1 MVKFLVSKSL
11 LSLTTF
17 SPAASSSSSS
27 SAAHVDFAAVDL
39 HSILAALKKCPTY
52 QIDRNHTNCGL
63 RTRIGPVVEYVAA
76 MLSAGSVQI
85 SLAGWKTDWRATSWA
100 KQPAAAADARTNS
113 KREFVVSAGDNE
125 GGGSGGG
132 TTATGRIIFRFTR
145 AVATDQRL
153 RYEGAMAA
161 DRMARE
167 LFTADGWDWTP
178 EDVDKVDRDAE
189 GWRLSTSMPLRR
201 K

>member
-17 SPAASSSSSS
+17 APALSQSSLP
-27 SAAHVDFAAVDL
+27 VDFAAVDL

-63 RTRIGPVVEYVAA
+63 RTRIGPVIEYVTG
-76 MLSAGSVQI
+76 MLSAGSLQI
-85 SLAGWKTDWRATSWA
+85 SLVGWKKERRKTSWA
-100 KQPAAAADARTNS
+100 KTPAAAEVNAPA
-113 KREFVVSAGDNE
+113 KREFVVGNNE
-125 GGGSGGG
+125 DGGPFKPSK
-132 TTATGRIIFRFTR
+132 GRIFRFTR

-153 RYEGAMAA
+153 RYEGALAA
-161 DRMARE
+161 EMMARD

-178 EDVDKVDRDAE
+178 EDVDKVPDVE
-189 GWRLSTSMPLRR
+189 GWRLSTSMPQRR

>member
-17 SPAASSSSSS
+17 APSTATAATPLAS
-27 SAAHVDFAAVDL
+27 HVDFAAVDL

-63 RTRIGPVVEYVAA
+63 RTRIGPVVEYVTR

-85 SLAGWKTDWRATSWA
+85 NLAGWKAERRATSWA
-100 KQPAAAADARTNS
+100 KSTPPASAAG
-113 KREFVVSAGDNE
+113 EFVVPTI
-125 GGGSGGG
+125 GGEDG
-132 TTATGRIIFRFTR
+132 ATKASKGARIFRFTR
-145 AVATDQRL
+145 AVANDQRL

-161 DRMARE
+161 DKMARE

-178 EDVDKVDRDAE
+178 EDVDRVDRDAE